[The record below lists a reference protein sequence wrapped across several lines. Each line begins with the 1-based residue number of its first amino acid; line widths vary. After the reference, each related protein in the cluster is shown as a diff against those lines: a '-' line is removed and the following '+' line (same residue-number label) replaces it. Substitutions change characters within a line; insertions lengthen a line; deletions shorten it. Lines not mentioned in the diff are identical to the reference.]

1 MATESIQGGDVRR
14 LLDAGDDAVL
24 VVLEGRVMVIEGGHA
39 DDDAHRGA
47 LRVISRAELV
57 RRAGRAEVSDAELT
71 QLAAA
76 LDAEVSELGG

>member
-1 MATESIQGGDVRR
+1 MATESIHGSDVRR

-24 VVLEGRVMVIEGGHA
+24 VVLEGRATVIEGDQV

-57 RRAGRAEVSDAELT
+57 RRAGRAEVSDAEVT
-71 QLAAA
+71 QLAAV
-76 LDAEVSELGG
+76 LDAEVSGLGG